1 MFDGDAFKNKING
14 LIHYGVDSREKIDSS
29 GAEPDFYFGECI
41 QSEKVENKNISRVA
55 TTIIQ

>member
-41 QSEKVENKNISRVA
+41 QSEKV
-55 TTIIQ
+55 